1 MSGSTT
7 NLDLISQSQSSK
19 EITANA
25 MFAAAS
31 PAMFG
36 GRRASTCTGLTWG
49 YYGGYS
55 HKSDGSLLEVANGT
69 LTLAANSTNRVYV
82 SNSGTVATVTG
93 STAAADEQYMLYGVV
108 TGPSSVVSYSDNRAC
123 FTPPWFSA
131 RASIDVA
138 SADATLAG
146 ATRCC
151 KYLTITGAL
160 TVNRNVIT
168 PTDVWQGYVFNN
180 TSGAYTVTVK
190 TSGGTGVV
198 VGQGKRCILLAD
210 GTNVVRITADV

>member
-1 MSGSTT
+1 MSGSST
-7 NLDLISQSQSSK
+7 NLDLIVQSQASK

-25 MFAAAS
+25 MFDAAS

-49 YYGGYS
+49 YYGGDFN
-55 HKSDGSLLEVANGT
+55 KSDGTIVTVANGT

-82 SNSGTVATVTG
+82 SNSDTVAVTG
-93 STAAADEQYMLYGVV
+93 STPAADEQYVLYTVV
-108 TGPSSVVSYSDNRAC
+108 TGASSVTSYSDIRTC
-123 FTPPWFSA
+123 FSPPWFSS
-131 RASIDVA
+131 RGSIDVA
-138 SADATLAG
+138 AADATLSG
-146 ATRCC
+146 YSRRV

-160 TVNRNVIT
+160 TVNRNVIV

>member
-19 EITANA
+19 EMTANA
-25 MFAAAS
+25 MFDAAS

-49 YYGGYS
+49 YYGGDS
-55 HKSDGSLLEVANGT
+55 NKSDGTIVTVANGT

-82 SNSGTVATVTG
+82 SNSGTVAVTG
-93 STAAADEQYMLYGVV
+93 STPAADEQYVLYTVV
-108 TGPSSVVSYSDNRAC
+108 TGASSVTSYSDIRTC
-123 FTPPWFSA
+123 FSPPWFSS
-131 RASIDVA
+131 RGSIDVA
-138 SADATLAG
+138 AADATLSG
-146 ATRCC
+146 YSRRV

-160 TVNRNVIT
+160 TVNRNVIV

>member
-1 MSGSTT
+1 MSGSST
-7 NLDLISQSQSSK
+7 NLDLIVQSQASK

-25 MFAAAS
+25 MFDAAS

-49 YYGGYS
+49 YYGGDS
-55 HKSDGSLLEVANGT
+55 NKSDGTIVTVANGT

-82 SNSGTVATVTG
+82 SNSGTVAVTG
-93 STAAADEQYMLYGVV
+93 STPAADEQYMLYTVV
-108 TGPSSVVSYSDNRAC
+108 TGASSVTSYSDNRAC
-123 FTPPWFSA
+123 FTPPWFSS

-138 SADATLAG
+138 SADGTLSG
-146 ATRCC
+146 ATRHC

>member
-25 MFAAAS
+25 MFDAAS

-49 YYGGYS
+49 YYGGEAYNS
-55 HKSDGSLLEVANGT
+55 NGNMMTVANGT
-69 LTLAANSTNRVYV
+69 LTLAANATNRVYV
-82 SNSGTVATVTG
+82 SNSGTVAVTG
-93 STAAADEQYMLYGVV
+93 STPAADEQYVLYTVV
-108 TGPSSVVSYSDNRAC
+108 TGASSVTSYSDIRTC
-123 FTPPWFSA
+123 FSPPWFSS
-131 RASIDVA
+131 RGSIDVA
-138 SADATLAG
+138 AADATLG
-146 ATRCC
+146 GYSRRV

>member
-1 MSGSTT
+1 MSGSST

-25 MFAAAS
+25 MFDAAS

-82 SNSGTVATVTG
+82 RNSGTVATVTG
-93 STAAADEQYMLYGVV
+93 STAAADEQYMLYTVV
-108 TGPSSVVSYSDNRAC
+108 TGASSVTSYSDNRAC
-123 FTPPWFSA
+123 FTPPWFSS

-138 SADATLAG
+138 SADATLWWLL
-146 ATRCC
+146 RRC

>member
-1 MSGSTT
+1 MSGSTP

-25 MFAAAS
+25 MFDAAS

-49 YYGGYS
+49 YYGGDS
-55 HKSDGSLLEVANGT
+55 NKSDGTIVTVANGT

-82 SNSGTVATVTG
+82 SNSGTVAVTG
-93 STAAADEQYMLYGVV
+93 STVAADEQYVLYTVV
-108 TGPSSVVSYSDNRAC
+108 TGASSVTSYSDIRTC
-123 FTPPWFSA
+123 FSPPWFSS
-131 RASIDVA
+131 RGSIDVA
-138 SADATLAG
+138 AADATLSG
-146 ATRCC
+146 YSRRV

-160 TVNRNVIT
+160 TVNRNVIV

>member
-1 MSGSTT
+1 MSGSST
-7 NLDLISQSQSSK
+7 NLDLIVQSQASK

-25 MFAAAS
+25 MFDAAS

-49 YYGGYS
+49 YYGGDS
-55 HKSDGSLLEVANGT
+55 NKSDGTIVTVANGT

-82 SNSGTVATVTG
+82 SNSGTVAVTG
-93 STAAADEQYMLYGVV
+93 STPAADEQYVLYTVV
-108 TGPSSVVSYSDNRAC
+108 TGASSVTSYSDIRTC
-123 FTPPWFSA
+123 FSPPWFSS
-131 RASIDVA
+131 RGSIDVA
-138 SADATLAG
+138 AADATLSG
-146 ATRCC
+146 YSRRV

-160 TVNRNVIT
+160 TVNRNVIV

-190 TSGGTGVV
+190 TSGGTGVA

>member
-19 EITANA
+19 EVTANA
-25 MFAAAS
+25 MFDAAS

-49 YYGGYS
+49 YYGGEAYNS
-55 HKSDGSLLEVANGT
+55 NGNMMTVANGT
-69 LTLAANSTNRVYV
+69 LTLAANATNRVYV
-82 SNSGTVATVTG
+82 SNSGTVAVTG
-93 STAAADEQYMLYGVV
+93 STPAADEQYLLYSVV
-108 TGPSSVVSYSDNRAC
+108 TGASSVTSYSDIRTC
-123 FTPPWFSA
+123 FAPPYFST
-131 RASIDVA
+131 RSSVDVA
-138 SADATLAG
+138 AADATLGG
-146 ATRCC
+146 ANRRC

-160 TVNRNVIT
+160 TVNRNVIV

>member
-25 MFAAAS
+25 MFDAAS

-93 STAAADEQYMLYGVV
+93 STAAADEQYMLYTVV
-108 TGPSSVVSYSDNRAC
+108 TGASSVTSYSDNRAC

-138 SADATLAG
+138 SADATLSG
-146 ATRCC
+146 PTRHC

-210 GTNVVRITADV
+210 GTNVVRITGDV